1 MPTNIIKESFRNTE
15 ALLSYLRN
23 GRLNSDE
30 FSRIIFQGLRRR
42 PPSAPDHII
51 KNRLKKLFDLENSSI
66 LKFLNDVLIS
76 LEKRY
81 VEPTH
86 NGQFLIESKNFAGW
100 QELITEVP
108 PLVGVAK
115 ALQKKHGFISLV
127 DKSEIKLF
135 FERFLKPQIRY
146 SALPSIK
153 DCLLYTSDAADE

>member
-66 LKFLNDVLIS
+66 LKFLNDVL
-76 LEKRY
+76 
-81 VEPTH
+81 T
-86 NGQFLIESKNFAGW
+86 
-100 QELITEVP
+100 
-108 PLVGVAK
+108 
-115 ALQKKHGFISLV
+115 
-127 DKSEIKLF
+127 
-135 FERFLKPQIRY
+135 
-146 SALPSIK
+146 
-153 DCLLYTSDAADE
+153 